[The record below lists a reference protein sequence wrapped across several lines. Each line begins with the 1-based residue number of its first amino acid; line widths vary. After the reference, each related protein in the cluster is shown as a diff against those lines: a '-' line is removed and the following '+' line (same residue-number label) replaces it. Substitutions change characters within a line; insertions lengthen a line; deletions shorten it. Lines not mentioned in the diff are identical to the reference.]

1 LENSGIGTGSLK
13 HLNPFGQRY
22 AVAVWLAL
30 SICAIS
36 WLTRCALAF
45 RDDVRGGAFEL
56 VGAFA
61 LGSLYDLIAAVFA
74 LAPLVLWLALLP
86 NRLARWRISRLAI
99 GLGSALTVFSL
110 LLNAVSEWIFW
121 DEFSSRFNFI
131 AVDYLLYTQEV
142 LGNIW
147 QSYPV
152 GKILIALALASLLAA
167 GPLIRS
173 TWKTAALPL
182 NWGER
187 LAGVVFA
194 LALPVALF
202 YSVSSTDK
210 NRFSSDGLNELAG
223 NGFYEFAAAARN
235 NEMDFMRLYAALPD
249 HEAFRLVREKLSQTS
264 DGWRSTDIEDWV
276 RIVNSTGVEKRL
288 NVILISVESLG
299 AEFLGAWGN
308 PRGLTP
314 RLDALAA
321 ESLVFGQVYATGNRT
336 VRGLEALSLSL
347 PPTPGQSIVKRPTNA
362 HLFTLGDVFEN
373 KAYDTAYI
381 YGGYGYFDN
390 MAAFFSTNDYRVID
404 RSAIPSENIHYEN
417 IWGVADEDLFDLAIR
432 EIDASLAAGKSSN
445 SSNTGQRPIFAHIMT
460 TSNHR
465 PYTYPANRIDIPSGS
480 GRDGAVKYTDW
491 AIGHFIDEAKKKPWF
506 KDTLFVLTAD
516 HGANARGT
524 SEIPVDKYRIPVLF
538 YAPAHLQPARIERL
552 MSQIDIA
559 PTLLGRL
566 NFSYRSKFFGQDIFR
581 VPPGEERAFV
591 ANYQTLAY
599 LRDGRMVTL
608 QPRRKVDI
616 VPNAHAGAI
625 NAPSPVDEAT
635 LQREA
640 IAWYEAASLAFA
652 RGRYLDEDK
661 DKDSE
666 APSRNPNP
674 APSARPGP

>member
-1 LENSGIGTGSLK
+1 MLIPILK
-13 HLNPFGQRY
+13 QRTRLPNPLRTFGQRY
-22 AVAVWLAL
+22 AVAGWLAL
-30 SICAIS
+30 TLCGIS
-36 WLTRCALAF
+36 FLTRCALAL
-45 RDDVRGGAFEL
+45 RDDVNGGVFAL
-56 VGAFA
+56 AGAFA

-74 LAPLVLWLALLP
+74 LAPLILWLALLP
-86 NRLARWRISRLAI
+86 NRAARWRVHRWLMALGISVSL
-99 GLGSALTVFSL
+99 FSL

-152 GKILIALALASLLAA
+152 GKILIALAAASLLAA

-173 TWKTAALPL
+173 AWKSTALPL
-182 NWGER
+182 HWGER
-187 LAGVVFA
+187 LAGVLFA

-202 YSVSSTDK
+202 YGVSSADK
-210 NRFSSDGLNELAG
+210 NRFASDGLNELAG

-249 HEAFRLVREKLSQTS
+249 QEAFRLVREKLSLTS
-264 DGWRSTDIEDWV
+264 DGWRSADLEERIRIIKNPGIE
-276 RIVNSTGVEKRL
+276 NHL
-288 NVILISVESLG
+288 NVVLVSVESLG
-299 AEFLGAWGN
+299 AEFLGAWGD

-321 ESLVFGQVYATGNRT
+321 ESLVFGKVYATGNRT
-336 VRGLEALSLSL
+336 VRGLEALALSL
-347 PPTPGQSIVKRPTNA
+347 PPTPGQSIVKRPANA
-362 HLFTLGDVFEN
+362 HLFTLGDVFE
-373 KAYDTAYI
+373 KKGYDTAYL

-390 MAAFFSTNDYRVID
+390 MEAFFSDNDYRVID
-404 RSAIPSENIHYEN
+404 RSAIPSEKIHYEN
-417 IWGVADEDLFDLAIR
+417 IWGVADEDLFDLALR
-432 EIDASLAAGKSSN
+432 EIDASLAVGKN
-445 SSNTGQRPIFAHIMT
+445 QRPIFAHIMT

-465 PYTYPANRIDIPSGS
+465 PYTYPPDRIDIPSGS

-516 HGANARGT
+516 HGANARGS
-524 SEIPVDKYRIPVLF
+524 SEIPVDKYLIPVLF
-538 YAPAHLQPARIERL
+538 YAPTHLQPGRVERL
-552 MSQIDIA
+552 MSQIDLA

-581 VPPGEERAFV
+581 TPQGEERAFV

-608 QPRRKVDI
+608 QPRRKI
-616 VPNAHAGAI
+616 GIAPNANAGVI
-625 NAPSPVDEAT
+625 NVAAPVAEAQ

-640 IAWYEAASLAFA
+640 IAWYEAASLAFG
-652 RGRYLDEDK
+652 RGRYLDEEHDDAAQSQK
-661 DKDSE
+661 AAAK
-666 APSRNPNP
+666 PLP
-674 APSARPGP
+674 AP